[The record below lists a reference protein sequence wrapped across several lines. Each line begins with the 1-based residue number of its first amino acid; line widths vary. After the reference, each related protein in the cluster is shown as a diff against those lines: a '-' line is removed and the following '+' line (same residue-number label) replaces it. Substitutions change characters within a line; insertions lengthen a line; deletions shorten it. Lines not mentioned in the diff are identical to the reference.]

1 MGGQPFPIILF
12 PQPSTLFV
20 LSYEYHTI
28 TDSIGLFL
36 EPLVVVHLPIRPN
49 TWLSCSSRSSMS
61 RNSKGYSVRYILPS
75 LRIIT
80 LTVGTIIHSK
90 KYLVNPKRT
99 VESQRLHRPQTYKGR
114 FSLSYP
120 INLDNSQMNGVVTTF
135 PK

>member
-1 MGGQPFPIILF
+1 MTTDNY
-12 PQPSTLFV
+12 PSWDAKAF
-20 LSYEYHTI
+20 
-28 TDSIGLFL
+28 D
-36 EPLVVVHLPIRPN
+36 EPEFQ
-49 TWLSCSSRSSMS
+49 S

-90 KYLVNPKRT
+90 KYLINPKRT

-135 PK
+135 QK